1 MECGTGTPILELD
14 DAHGN
19 VYRCKHC
26 RTHLALTDDI
36 ISKVR
41 HASSRFDS
49 LAPSQEEL
57 LAIYEISD
65 YWTWCFGSDPYV
77 QDFYCKDGKAY
88 LFDKV

>member
-19 VYRCKHC
+19 VYRCKNC

-41 HASSRFDS
+41 HVISCRFFG
-49 LAPSQEEL
+49 PSQEEF
-57 LAIYEISD
+57 LAIYEHLRLLDLVFRFRS
-65 YWTWCFGSDPYV
+65 V